1 MKYSICEEKIVF
13 NDHYKIKKAKVT
25 YDTFNGK
32 QITAKR
38 LAFERGDSVAILIF
52 EKETKSVLLTNQ
64 FRYPSC
70 KNNNGWLL
78 EIPAGSIEGN
88 EEPEECVTREV
99 MEEVGYKINNPK
111 LISTFYTSPG
121 ASTERI
127 YLFFTE
133 VSQNDKTGK
142 GCGSEGENEDIQ
154 LVKIPVSEIASKI
167 LKLKDAKTILAL
179 QWYLLE
185 GAVDDFKKQD

>member
-1 MKYSICEEKIVF
+1 MKYSIYEEKKVF
-13 NDHYKIKKAKVT
+13 NDHYKIVQAKVT

-32 QITAKR
+32 QITARR
-38 LAFERGDSVAILIF
+38 LAFERGDSVAILIL

-78 EIPAGSIEGN
+78 EIPAGSIEEN
-88 EEPEECVTREV
+88 EEPEKCVTREV
-99 MEEVGYKINNPK
+99 MEELGYRINNPK
-111 LISTFYTSPG
+111 LISTFYASPG

-133 VSQNDKTGK
+133 VSQHDKTGK
-142 GCGSEGENEDIQ
+142 GGGNVSENEDIQ
-154 LVKIPVSEIASKI
+154 LVKIPVSDIPSEI

-179 QWYLLE
+179 QWYLLKSC
-185 GAVDDFKKQD
+185 ASF